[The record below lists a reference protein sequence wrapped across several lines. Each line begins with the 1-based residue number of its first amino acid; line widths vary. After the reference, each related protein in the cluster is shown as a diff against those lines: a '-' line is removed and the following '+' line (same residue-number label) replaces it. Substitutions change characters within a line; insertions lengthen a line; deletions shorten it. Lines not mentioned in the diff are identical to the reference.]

1 MKVLTVWQ
9 PWATL
14 IAEGAKP
21 YEFRGWKPSAS
32 LIGRRIAIHAGARK
46 VRDSE
51 IIDLLWQLERGEAC
65 LHEEPALD
73 VLCLALV
80 DPGVLTL
87 SHVLCT
93 AVLGEPM
100 AGDAC
105 AREFGIDAGNDSD
118 RADTFNWGWPMLQVE
133 RVLPPVPWRGR
144 QGFGEIP
151 DSLLEVQP

>member
-21 YEFRGWKPSAS
+21 YEFRGWKPPAK
-32 LIGRRIAIHAGARK
+32 LIGQRIAIHAGARK
-46 VRDSE
+46 VRDRE
-51 IIDLLWQLERGEAC
+51 ILDLLLKLETGEAC
-65 LHEEPALD
+65 LHEESARD
-73 VLCLALV
+73 VLCCALV
-80 DPGVLTL
+80 DPAILTL

-93 AVLGEPM
+93 AVLGEPK

-105 AREFGIDAGNDSD
+105 AREFGLDAGNDSD
-118 RADTFNWGWPMLQVE
+118 RAGTFNWGWPMLHIE

-151 DSLLEVQP
+151 ESLLGAQA